1 MQELQERNKNFEILV
16 NPLLSCLIFDAE
28 ETILLKYMNKILIN
42 KYPFNNNEY
51 YNLLLDYN
59 KLYLG
64 YRNNGEGIQFF
75 QYYAIKSGNKSYVYH
90 KTLPFHEKG
99 KLFTQFMTRK
109 ETEELFDPLKYDS
122 MYIMDVNGIIHY
134 AYNKKDGYIINKTII
149 PSDKEIIDLDTK
161 KRDINNKMVF
171 ILREKDKNYE
181 QIFTRKKIEEIKDI
195 KIFGGIIF
203 TEYKVLLVTSKDN
216 KFDVRWF
223 SLHFLEKN
231 KFKFNYAPIL
241 TTVPNQD
248 DILSYIENNSPDE
261 NSNQNIKRILIK

>member
-42 KYPFNNNEY
+42 KYPFNDNNNNNEY

-99 KLFTQFMTRK
+99 KLFTQIMTRK

-122 MYIMDVNGIIHY
+122 MYIMDVNGIIYY

-149 PSDKEIIDLDTK
+149 PSDEEIIDLDIK
-161 KRDINNKMVF
+161 KR
-171 ILREKDKNYE
+171 
-181 QIFTRKKIEEIKDI
+181 EEIKDI
-195 KIFGGIIF
+195 KIFGGVIF
-203 TEYKVLLVTSKDN
+203 SEYKVLLVTSKDN

-223 SLHFLEKN
+223 SLHFLEKD

-241 TTVPNQD
+241 TTVPNQN
-248 DILSYIENNSPDE
+248 DILSYIGNNSLDE
-261 NSNQNIKRILIK
+261 NSNQNLKRILIK